1 MVPMPVQGSDLIW
14 LLHAAD
20 EEAHSITDTEKPK
33 SSNGQ

>member
-20 EEAHSITDTEKPK
+20 EEGHSISETEQPRKPK
-33 SSNGQ
+33 GK